1 MGLPPID
8 ENFVFNSVNYL
19 RAKNIVDQASFDKE
33 IIGNVSDYI
42 TEIRAYRRQVLID
55 DSKNDT
61 ESALLVV
68 DLGSGVLNM
77 LRHVLIVA
85 SNLIDRGNELR

>member
-8 ENFVFNSVNYL
+8 ENFAFNSVNYL
-19 RAKNIVDQASFDKE
+19 RAKNIVDEASFDKE
-33 IIGNVSDYI
+33 IMGNISDYI
-42 TEIRAYRRQVLID
+42 TEIRAIRRQLD
-55 DSKNDT
+55 NHKNET